1 MPLEAGKGRQSN
13 YLWRQRALL
22 QELLRVTRQQRRCLI
37 EGEIA
42 ELEHVNQLL
51 GDLLARQSE
60 LHETF
65 TDLQDEA
72 TEFTPEELQVLDQLR
87 VLAIELKQESRTN
100 YLLASRGAQFA
111 GFALALLA
119 GGNGGASGSPE
130 TDWTEGPHLM
140 DRPA

>member
-1 MPLEAGKGRQSN
+1 MPLIAGEGRQGA
-13 YLWRQRALL
+13 YLSRQRALL

-51 GDLLARQSE
+51 GELLGRQSE
-60 LHETF
+60 LHATF
-65 TDLQDEA
+65 VELQDDT
-72 TEFTPEELQVLDQLR
+72 TELTREERQVLDELR
-87 VLAIELKQESRTN
+87 ILATELKRESRTN

-119 GGNGGASGSPE
+119 GGNGGASASPE
-130 TDWTEGPHLM
+130 TEATQSLRLM

>member
-1 MPLEAGKGRQSN
+1 MPLIAGEGRHGA
-13 YLWRQRALL
+13 YLSRQRALL

-51 GDLLARQSE
+51 GELLGRQSE

-65 TDLQDEA
+65 VELQDET
-72 TEFTPEELQVLDQLR
+72 TELTLEERQVLDELR
-87 VLAIELKQESRTN
+87 ILATELKRESRTN

-119 GGNGGASGSPE
+119 GGNGRASGSPE
-130 TDWTEGPHLM
+130 ADLTERLRLM

>member
-1 MPLEAGKGRQSN
+1 MPLIAGEGRLSA
-13 YLWRQRALL
+13 YPARQRALL
-22 QELLRVTRQQRRCLI
+22 QELLRVTRQQRRWLI

-65 TDLQDEA
+65 AELQDDDSEL
-72 TEFTPEELQVLDQLR
+72 TPEELQVLDELR
-87 VLAIELKQESRTN
+87 LLATELKRESRTN

-119 GGNGGASGSPE
+119 GGNGGTSGSPE
-130 TDWTEGPHLM
+130 TDSREGLHVM

>member
-1 MPLEAGKGRQSN
+1 MSSGSGEGRHSA
-13 YLWRQRALL
+13 YLARQRGLL
-22 QELLRVTRQQRRCLI
+22 QELLRITRQQRRWLI

-60 LHETF
+60 LHEVF
-65 TDLQDEA
+65 ADLQNDA
-72 TEFTPEELQVLDQLR
+72 TELTPEELEVLDELR
-87 VLAIELKQESRTN
+87 ALAIELKRESRTN

-119 GGNGGASGSPE
+119 GGNGGAAGSPE
-130 TDWTEGPHLM
+130 TDSTKGLRLI

>member
-1 MPLEAGKGRQSN
+1 MPLEAGKGRQSD

-65 TDLQDEA
+65 TDLQDDPAEL
-72 TEFTPEELQVLDQLR
+72 TLEETRVLDELR
-87 VLAIELKQESRTN
+87 LLATELKQESRTN
-100 YLLASRGAQFA
+100 YLLASRGSQFA

-119 GGNGGASGSPE
+119 GGNGETSASLE
-130 TDWTEGPHLM
+130 TDSMEGLHLM